1 MSKRTNQTQ
10 ESAEVVGVAVTDTD
24 TQDAPV
30 CVVLQDI
37 LSRARP
43 HASAACNA
51 FVNDLEK
58 TIVEN
63 YKQKVTRMS
72 TQSNLVVRIP
82 KADGKPSRVLFSCH
96 VDTVDIDAAGADPK
110 LRKLLAYDSNLGT
123 VMLDES
129 NKLGSCLGAD
139 DGVGVWIMLNMI
151 AVGKPG
157 TYVFHQGEEKGGKGA
172 KAMALECRAFL
183 REHDLAIAFDRPDND
198 EVITHQGG
206 VRCASDKFADQLI
219 AELDKHGL
227 TYKKST
233 GGVYTD
239 TKEYRSTIAECINL
253 GVGYGS
259 QHTPNEYLDYTHASA
274 LEEAARAINW
284 DALAAHRTPTAED
297 VYDAPRRYGNFYTSA
312 SGYRSVYGSR
322 WWDGC
327 QDDDDLYGGVWGNS
341 GADFDAGA
349 SASKSASRSTKKHG
363 FDGPLY
369 NDEGM
374 RRTADDLVAELLSF
388 DIDTLMDWVEDHPDE
403 AVDAIL
409 LMCFQNQSDTARI
422 EALSKYLQREIK

>member
-10 ESAEVVGVAVTDTD
+10 ESTAVVDVAVTDID

-43 HASAACNA
+43 HTSAACNT

-82 KADGKPSRVLFSCH
+82 KADGTPSRVLFSSH
-96 VDTVDIDAAGADPK
+96 VDTVDFDTAGADPK
-110 LRKLLAYDSNLGT
+110 LRKLLAYDSNLGM

-172 KAMALECRAFL
+172 KAMALECRSLL

-259 QHTPNEYLDYTHASA
+259 QHSPSEYLDYTHASA
-274 LEEAARAINW
+274 LEEAARAIDW
-284 DALAAHRTPTAED
+284 DALTAHRTPTDKD
-297 VYDAPRRYGNFYTSA
+297 VYDAPGRYGNYYTR
-312 SGYRSVYGSR
+312 GYRSTYDR
-322 WWDGC
+322 WWDDYDARA
-327 QDDDDLYGGVWGNS
+327 DDGLHGGVWGNS
-341 GADFDAGA
+341 GADFNAGA
-349 SASKSASRSTKKHG
+349 SASKSASKSTEKHG

-374 RRTADDLVAELLSF
+374 RRTADDLVAELLGF
-388 DIDTLMDWVEDHPDE
+388 DIDTLMDWVESHPDE

-422 EALSKYLQREIK
+422 DALSRYLQREIK